1 MLLGERAVLH
11 VPSQLAYGKG
21 NGLVPPSTD
30 VDIDVEE
37 LLMQYPDLCFSPS
50 SGTKGYVCIHLQD
63 QHVKETHVPLE
74 NFFHKFGRF

>member
-30 VDIDVEE
+30 VDIDVE
-37 LLMQYPDLCFSPS
+37 LIAINGVLSPDYAEARKC
-50 SGTKGYVCIHLQD
+50 VVQ
-63 QHVKETHVPLE
+63 
-74 NFFHKFGRF
+74 